1 MFLPA
6 SDLSEGSSIGLHVE
20 GDATGRMS
28 PNEPSVQTVRR
39 RVWYCLYI
47 LDQLVALQLSRPPAI
62 RQGDFNVS
70 LPARSDDV
78 PSSDQ
83 TGTTTE
89 KDPWIGDYFVSMIQF
104 SHIIGQVLRN
114 LYSPMGALLNEAT
127 LSTIERFDQTLL
139 EWKLNLPRSLR
150 FDLGHTF
157 EKSVTFRRQRNMLAI
172 KFYSLRALIHR
183 PYLSRSTGD
192 INLDPKSF
200 PASDL
205 EHWRISQS
213 KRACVD
219 AAQQTA
225 RLLHNIEDKKG
236 LIFGFPWWQMI
247 SCLICASSILLV
259 ARILLDHDQQTDGEG
274 FDWAAVEEDADLC
287 LRVFEVLST
296 NSKAARLA
304 RDMME
309 GLKETRSRVNLC
321 PKGQQTV
328 ASFQETSD
336 TVSRSDF
343 SLLGF
348 YGIESEDS
356 SSEYR
361 GLGQGISEPVM
372 WSAQFVDAAYNP
384 FLGYSSTT
392 L

>member
-1 MFLPA
+1 
-6 SDLSEGSSIGLHVE
+6 
-20 GDATGRMS
+20 MS

-157 EKSVTFRRQRNMLAI
+157 EKSVTFRRQVGLDLVPSVPVMLTHAEE
-172 KFYSLRALIHR
+172 YARYQVLQS
-183 PYLSRSTGD
+183 SRSHT
-192 INLDPKSF
+192 
-200 PASDL
+200 
-205 EHWRISQS
+205 
-213 KRACVD
+213 
-219 AAQQTA
+219 
-225 RLLHNIEDKKG
+225 
-236 LIFGFPWWQMI
+236 
-247 SCLICASSILLV
+247 SS
-259 ARILLDHDQQTDGEG
+259 
-274 FDWAAVEEDADLC
+274 
-287 LRVFEVLST
+287 LSVPF
-296 NSKAARLA
+296 NR
-304 RDMME
+304 RY
-309 GLKETRSRVNLC
+309 
-321 PKGQQTV
+321 Q
-328 ASFQETSD
+328 
-336 TVSRSDF
+336 SRSKVLPSF
-343 SLLGF
+343 
-348 YGIESEDS
+348 
-356 SSEYR
+356 
-361 GLGQGISEPVM
+361 
-372 WSAQFVDAAYNP
+372 
-384 FLGYSSTT
+384 
-392 L
+392 